1 MKTVVKLYD
10 GSPSSNR
17 WQSADDRVMGGVSVA
32 QLRAQSDETSGFMC
46 LGGQVSLANRGGF
59 VQMKWLLDEPSKPKP
74 GVEGVFIEVRG
85 NGEAYNLHLR
95 TTQLWLPWQSFRY
108 TFKTTPNWQM
118 LYVPFV
124 AFEAY
129 KSSASLDPL
138 QLRSLAVVAIGRA
151 FAADVCVSQM
161 GFYCGQ
167 EGQE

>member
-1 MKTVVKLYD
+1 MKAMVTLYD
-10 GSPSSNR
+10 GSPSSNC
-17 WQSADDRVMGGVSVA
+17 WQCADDRVMGGVSVA
-32 QLRAQSDETSGFMC
+32 QVRAQSDETSGFMC

-59 VQMKWLLDEPSKPKP
+59 VQMKWLLDARSKPQP
-74 GVEGVFIEVRG
+74 GVDGVFIEVRG

-108 TFKTTPNWQM
+108 TFKTTAHWQM

-151 FAADVCVSQM
+151 FTADVCVRQM